1 MTVVGATKV
10 KRPVSVAVRPPDV
23 TATSIVPADG
33 LAAVTA
39 MRVVEL
45 WMVTEL
51 GARPTRVTAASLAK
65 PVPVI
70 VTVVPPVVLPADGEM
85 LVTLTADDGSVAPGE
100 HEAHQTRP
108 TSNRQLGRSRIT
120 LRGKS

>member
-1 MTVVGATKV
+1 
-10 KRPVSVAVRPPDV
+10 
-23 TATSIVPADG
+23 
-33 LAAVTA
+33 
-39 MRVVEL
+39 
-45 WMVTEL
+45 MVTEL
-51 GARPTRVTAASLAK
+51 GARPPRVTAASLRK

-100 HEAHQTRP
+100 HEAHQTRE
-108 TSNRQLGRSRIT
+108 TSSRQLGRGRIT